1 MKRTFSLT
9 AIALLSLSSLL
20 AHARSTADSLVIQ
33 FANRTRMVI
42 YSPDKNGIK
51 ALSAYDLNKIVRD
64 MGMKLDTL
72 ADGKTAVSLNE
83 QEGEKYIRDT
93 VLIVTRRKGDI
104 SVVIRDSGKT
114 ETDSSRQ
121 KAEYKRATAERQ
133 RNRRSDSQRVSF
145 EGLGIGLTNLVQH
158 SSLPAYPED
167 SYKLKP
173 VGSRYIALAFGSMP
187 TIANGKH
194 VSLKLY
200 YGLEVAWNN
209 FMFQE
214 NVIPEKTPTGI
225 VFTPAGRDLDK
236 TKLTVCTLGIPIVP
250 RLTFYN
256 DNGRKIGHFGVGVYG
271 NYRLDSYRKVKEEDG
286 GVDRRHSDFG
296 LKDLRYGLIAHIGVR
311 RTGFFVKYDLSPLFE
326 PGQGP
331 DVRAISFGLSL

>member
-1 MKRTFSLT
+1 MSV
-9 AIALLSLSSLL
+9 L
-20 AHARSTADSLVIQ
+20 AHARPSADSLVIQ

-42 YSPDKNGIK
+42 YAPDKNGIK
-51 ALSAYDLNKIVRD
+51 SLSAYDLNKIVRD

-72 ADGKTAVSLNE
+72 PDGKTAVSLNE
-83 QEGEKYIRDT
+83 QEGEKYIKDT

-104 SVVIRDSGKT
+104 SVVIRDSEKVD
-114 ETDSSRQ
+114 TDSVKH
-121 KAEYKRATAERQ
+121 KAEYQKATSNRQ
-133 RNRRSDSQRVSF
+133 RSRKSDRQRVSF
-145 EGLGIGLTNLVQH
+145 EGLGIGLTNLVQR

-173 VGSRYIALAFGSMP
+173 IGSRYIALAFGSMP
-187 TIANGKH
+187 TIAGGKH

-209 FMFQE
+209 FMFEE
-214 NVIPEKTPTGI
+214 NVIPEKTPAGI
-225 VFTPAGRDLDK
+225 VFTPAGRELSK
-236 TKLTVCTLGIPIVP
+236 SKLTVCTLGIPIVP

-256 DNGRKIGHFGVGVYG
+256 DNGRKLGHFGVGVYG
-271 NYRLDSYRKVKEEDG
+271 NYRLDSYRKIKEEDG

-296 LKDLRYGLIAHIGVR
+296 LKDLRYGLIAHIGIR